1 MKSIHLTFGLVLLG
15 SQAGAACHQ
24 GPFED
29 FFQTFAQDVKAQK
42 SAVPERFMLSEIDH
56 DADPEPVSVSRE
68 ATRDA
73 LEWPLI
79 PDLAEFE
86 AAGGSLRFEVVEQG
100 HAAILSGDSGYLVR
114 LIFRQDP
121 CWLLH
126 SLKDDSI

>member
-1 MKSIHLTFGLVLLG
+1 MKTIYLTLGLVLLG

-29 FFQTFAQDVKAQK
+29 FFRTFSQNVEVQK
-42 SAVPERFMLSEIDH
+42 SAVPDRFMLSEIDH
-56 DADPEPVSVSRE
+56 DADPESVPLTRE

-100 HAAILSGDSGYLVR
+100 HAAILSGDSGYLVT